1 MGFLSTFFLIGII
14 FIRIFWG
21 PLIVI
26 DRGMVCVYTIKLNV
40 QLALG
45 APPPFYYISSE
56 LILGILDVPRL
67 NIIQTL
73 NVTLVWV
80 LYFTIII
87 TTYC

>member
-1 MGFLSTFFLIGII
+1 MGSVSPFFLIGIV
-14 FIRIFWG
+14 FLRLFLG

-26 DRGMVCVYTIKLNV
+26 DRGMVCVHTIILNI

-56 LILGILDVPRL
+56 LILGIIDVPRL

-80 LYFTIII
+80 LYFTIVI
-87 TTYC
+87 TTDC